1 MEKSFPQDVEKS
13 VEKNATFVGKIEKVF
28 LHKGIFPLFTGC
40 RKLLGNSLKRWFPLV
55 EKSAENPGKPLFSKE
70 KTGKYDDKRLSTTTQ
85 GRHF

>member
-13 VEKNATFVGKIEKVF
+13 VEKNAPFLGKVEKVF

-40 RKLLGNSLKRWFPLV
+40 GKLLGNPSKRWLLLV